1 MTARHILSISA
12 ALFAVLPVRAEPPL
26 ARFEFTEPHM
36 GTQFRIVL
44 YAVDEATAKKAS
56 RAAFDRVAAL
66 DAMMSD
72 YRQSSEL
79 MQLCAKAGG
88 PPVKASEELFF
99 VLTKAEEA
107 SRLSDGAFDVTVGPV
122 VQLWR
127 LSRRTQRLPEPEQL
141 AKARALVGWKNVV
154 LDPKERT
161 VKLLK
166 PGMLLDLGGIAKG
179 YAGDEAQKVL
189 SSLGVSRALVA
200 GGGDIVVSGP
210 PPGKEGWEIAIR
222 PLLELEGKAGPR
234 LLLSNAAVSTS
245 GDANQ
250 HVEIDGK
257 RYSHIVDPKTGI
269 GLVGRMSATVVARD
283 GTTSDSLTKVVAVL
297 GPERGFKLIE
307 TVEGASA
314 RFVRLT
320 ERGEEVSAS
329 PRFPK
334 LKAEWP

>member
-1 MTARHILSISA
+1 LK
-12 ALFAVLPVRAEPPL
+12 
-26 ARFEFTEPHM
+26 RFEFAEPHM
-36 GTQFRIVL
+36 GTRFRIVL
-44 YAVDEATAKKAS
+44 YAPDEATAKKAS
-56 RAAFDRVAAL
+56 RAAFDRIAAL
-66 DAMMSD
+66 DAMLSD

-79 MQLCAKAGG
+79 MQLCARAGG
-88 PPVKASEELFF
+88 PPVKVSEELFF
-99 VLTKAEEA
+99 VLTRADAA
-107 SRLSDGAFDVTVGPV
+107 SRLSDGAFDITVGPV

-127 LSRRTQRLPEPEQL
+127 LSRRTQRLPEPEL
-141 AKARALVGWKNVV
+141 LDKARALVGWKNVV

-166 PGMLLDLGGIAKG
+166 PGMQLDLGGIAKG

-189 SSLGVSRALVA
+189 KSHGITRALVA

-210 PPGKEGWEIAIR
+210 PPDKEGWEIAIQ
-222 PLLELEGKAGPR
+222 PLVEVEGKAGPR
-234 LLLSNAAVSTS
+234 LFLHDGAVSTS

-269 GLVGRMSATVVARD
+269 GLLGRMSATVVARD
-283 GTTSDSLTKVVAVL
+283 GTTADSLTKVVAVL
-297 GPERGFKLIE
+297 GPERGLKLVE

-314 RFVRLT
+314 RFVRLS

-334 LKAEWP
+334 LKSE